1 MRDTI
6 EYLKEYI
13 ILLLKANLDKK
24 NIIEEKARKCKAKK
38 EIVVVQRDIS
48 SFNIIN
54 IFDSLSQA
62 SKTTKINVGNIHNSL
77 DKFKKNGNKRKRKFC
92 NKK

>member
-38 EIVVVQRDIS
+38 EIE
-48 SFNIIN
+48 
-54 IFDSLSQA
+54 
-62 SKTTKINVGNIHNSL
+62 K
-77 DKFKKNGNKRKRKFC
+77 
-92 NKK
+92 